1 MDVALASLDRGVRAL
16 FTEPTAI
23 LATSASHPL
32 CECVIYQAP
41 PPDWRY
47 LTRFPVLKRHV
58 LAEFRSVAREM
69 SKTPQTPRKRK
80 KRSVSPQ
87 AGDVVEYKTLLLA
100 SLYQKLAQ
108 CKLLAVTEAELAG
121 AVVNL
126 ESLDVL
132 AQVIGGKLL
141 PLRLR
146 ILLLSFALQEQGIKC
161 LEVAVQSWIQEVC
174 EKILEEVL
182 EPTATGRINRPPA
195 KRARTRSNDIK
206 TEETEKMCE
215 FCRNGTTAEYLRSNG
230 GWEFFVKCTQRTAR
244 ILEQN
249 GETYATNKTMVV
261 LSAFWD
267 SLPMT
272 GVTIVKKRIKQSKA
286 VVECAK
292 GVESF
297 LTIEA
302 YERIYNL
309 TMGNMSGESQDS
321 FSKMW
326 TSVWGREFKS
336 FGNVKHVQLVDVI
349 RHCLK
354 ADTFAAV
361 VLPLGKEGKA
371 GLPGFQVLLEV
382 VRSLSIDIFGVITAL
397 GQVWGA
403 INYDEPFSQ
412 ITIPNGAGE
421 MATKR
426 ILRLYSS
433 KLLKTPGVWQ
443 SSADDFSGS
452 NRTASLDILLVLYE
466 IFSGPE
472 VNIAFEDSYFAYWDM
487 FMAQQNDGALLK
499 EFGLHWCQFLDKC
512 LANLDT
518 NASLFTRRNAQFLPA
533 FKSYSLAVM
542 HRVILSGGEIISSGG
557 SIQYQLIRVETDRY
571 MVRDVLTQMM
581 VKLGEH
587 WTASLIAAVL
597 RASVSL
603 SSAGKVYQRGVRL
616 LLFPALVS
624 CLKSTRGGRKN
635 GQEQFAAL
643 VSVTNGILMGSELTS
658 LYLVSLI
665 RFSEAWDAYQSTH
678 MKEPPTR
685 VNRWGFCA
693 MIELDVLPQLLSC
706 YEREEVVRQESS
718 EALVFAAEVLQNSPN
733 CPQSLERS
741 LFKVLSDV
749 KAGAERAKCSG
760 VADDQLLAPS
770 SDILQRFLRALKFA
784 DRTQTRQLIKQIKNE
799 VGALDELR
807 QQLERWFSFVEMHGT
822 AFAGKESRLELS
834 LLGTRLMRWFPS
846 EFESMRFLLMTP
858 LDSRLVFALKAFV
871 KEAGRPHKLESQSF
885 VSSAARSALPS
896 AVRVEMAL
904 HLYLSVAP
912 FPDLETLTILLTK
925 AMIKCRFSEAF
936 DHLTKVARKNTR
948 MLLPEVAVTT
958 LSSPLCGLEFSSS
971 ALVQQDE
978 DDEQL
983 RIHTRHAKAI
993 IYQEN
998 ALKLLSTSASI
1009 FEGGIPWS
1017 MELFGEQSAVTWLP
1031 LFFEAIIKTD
1041 FCEGSL
1047 RVDLLLT
1054 SLEELVQIR
1063 EKVFQEAYWLAALLN
1078 TALIACS
1085 SRCTGAY
1092 VDVDG
1097 AIQNKMRIAV
1107 GNVLQ
1112 LISMHPGTQN
1122 AERESNQ
1129 AGNEILLL
1137 MNWLT
1142 CSRLSI
1148 EDDGASWIQKHLIG
1162 EKTASA
1168 LRLIVS
1174 SAWNSDTHET
1184 SARVEE
1190 PLTQLFLPFVQ
1201 WLSGALVYSQSFLE
1215 EPSTT
1220 MRRWERTFTS
1230 YVTDLYLHLE
1240 FEAVTSN
1247 LLKAWL
1253 TTWIASNIARG
1264 QEELQL
1270 LALLPSQVALFRRL
1284 GLTPDRSSSA
1294 GHPQPSSIYQL
1305 IFVAI
1310 NLAVDQ
1316 YTAENPAGIEQAT
1329 ELVVST
1335 LTTLELV
1342 ELSASSDFARFSKV
1356 QELDLFF
1363 SELETFLS
1371 RPELRVCS
1379 VDQVCCLLQHPL
1391 ELLVCCYAC
1400 KIPAHLVTESHDFLQ
1415 RVKLVL
1421 QKKLRTISDAQEAT
1435 SFAMDSTAVD
1445 AFFQYWAD
1453 EMLLKYD
1460 YIDRERCSIVLQV
1473 IHAGV
1478 QSTDCGQ

>member
-1 MDVALASLDRGVRAL
+1 
-16 FTEPTAI
+16 
-23 LATSASHPL
+23 
-32 CECVIYQAP
+32 
-41 PPDWRY
+41 
-47 LTRFPVLKRHV
+47 
-58 LAEFRSVAREM
+58 
-69 SKTPQTPRKRK
+69 
-80 KRSVSPQ
+80 
-87 AGDVVEYKTLLLA
+87 
-100 SLYQKLAQ
+100 
-108 CKLLAVTEAELAG
+108 
-121 AVVNL
+121 
-126 ESLDVL
+126 
-132 AQVIGGKLL
+132 
-141 PLRLR
+141 
-146 ILLLSFALQEQGIKC
+146 
-161 LEVAVQSWIQEVC
+161 
-174 EKILEEVL
+174 
-182 EPTATGRINRPPA
+182 
-195 KRARTRSNDIK
+195 
-206 TEETEKMCE
+206 
-215 FCRNGTTAEYLRSNG
+215 
-230 GWEFFVKCTQRTAR
+230 
-244 ILEQN
+244 
-249 GETYATNKTMVV
+249 
-261 LSAFWD
+261 
-267 SLPMT
+267 
-272 GVTIVKKRIKQSKA
+272 
-286 VVECAK
+286 
-292 GVESF
+292 
-297 LTIEA
+297 
-302 YERIYNL
+302 
-309 TMGNMSGESQDS
+309 
-321 FSKMW
+321 
-326 TSVWGREFKS
+326 
-336 FGNVKHVQLVDVI
+336 
-349 RHCLK
+349 
-354 ADTFAAV
+354 
-361 VLPLGKEGKA
+361 
-371 GLPGFQVLLEV
+371 
-382 VRSLSIDIFGVITAL
+382 
-397 GQVWGA
+397 
-403 INYDEPFSQ
+403 
-412 ITIPNGAGE
+412 
-421 MATKR
+421 
-426 ILRLYSS
+426 
-433 KLLKTPGVWQ
+433 
-443 SSADDFSGS
+443 
-452 NRTASLDILLVLYE
+452 
-466 IFSGPE
+466 
-472 VNIAFEDSYFAYWDM
+472 
-487 FMAQQNDGALLK
+487 
-499 EFGLHWCQFLDKC
+499 
-512 LANLDT
+512 
-518 NASLFTRRNAQFLPA
+518 
-533 FKSYSLAVM
+533 
-542 HRVILSGGEIISSGG
+542 
-557 SIQYQLIRVETDRY
+557 
-571 MVRDVLTQMM
+571 MM

-1122 AERESNQ
+1122 AEQ
-1129 AGNEILLL
+1129 
-1137 MNWLT
+1137 
-1142 CSRLSI
+1142 
-1148 EDDGASWIQKHLIG
+1148 
-1162 EKTASA
+1162 
-1168 LRLIVS
+1168 
-1174 SAWNSDTHET
+1174 
-1184 SARVEE
+1184 E

-1415 RVKLVL
+1415 RVKL
-1421 QKKLRTISDAQEAT
+1421 AT

>member
-1 MDVALASLDRGVRAL
+1 MDVALASLDRGMRAL
-16 FTEPTAI
+16 FTEPSAT
-23 LATSASHPL
+23 LAASSSHPL
-32 CECVIYQAP
+32 CECILYQAP

-47 LTRFPVLKRHV
+47 LMRFPVLKRHV
-58 LAEFRSVAREM
+58 LAEFQSAAREM
-69 SKTPQTPRKRK
+69 AKTPQTPRKRR
-80 KRSVSPQ
+80 KRGITPQ
-87 AGDVVEYKTLLLA
+87 HDTIAEYNALGLA
-100 SLYQKLAQ
+100 SLCQKLAQ
-108 CKLLAVTEAELAG
+108 CKLLTVTEAELVG
-121 AVVNL
+121 TVVKL

-132 AQVIGGKLL
+132 ARVIGGKLL

-161 LEVAVQSWIQEVC
+161 LEVAVQRWIQEVC

-182 EPTATGRINRPPA
+182 APTATGRTSGRPA

-206 TEETEKMCE
+206 TEETEKKCG
-215 FCRNGTTAEYLRSNG
+215 FCRNGTSAEYLRSKG
-230 GWEFFVKCTQRTAR
+230 GWEFFVKCTQQTAR

-249 GETYATNKTMVV
+249 GESYATNKAMVA

-272 GVTIVKKRIKQSKA
+272 GMTSVKKGRKRSEILVK
-286 VVECAK
+286 K
-292 GVESF
+292 GVELL

-302 YERIYNL
+302 YERIYHL
-309 TMGNMSGESQDS
+309 VMGDTRGEQQNP
-321 FSKMW
+321 FGKMW
-326 TSVWGREFKS
+326 INIWEREFKN
-336 FGNVKHVQLVDVI
+336 FGKAKHVQLVEVI

-354 ADTFAAV
+354 ADAFAAV
-361 VLPLGKEGKA
+361 VLPLGGKSEMTY
-371 GLPGFQVLLEV
+371 LPGYHVVLEV
-382 VRSLSIDIFGVITAL
+382 VRSLSIGVSGVITAL
-397 GQVWGA
+397 GQVWSVLD
-403 INYDEPFSQ
+403 YDALLSQ
-412 ITIPNGAGE
+412 ISIPNGAGA

-426 ILRLYSS
+426 ILRLYSG

-443 SSADDFSGS
+443 FSVDKFSASS
-452 NRTASLDILLVLYE
+452 RTTPLDILLVLFE
-466 IFSGPE
+466 IFSGSE
-472 VNIAFEDSYFAYWDM
+472 VQVPFEDSYFAYWDVL
-487 FMAQQNDGALLK
+487 MAQRGSEDSLK
-499 EFGLHWCQFLDKC
+499 ESGIHWCQYLEKC
-512 LANLDT
+512 LQHLDT
-518 NASLFTRRNAQFLPA
+518 NGSIDTRRNAQFLPA
-533 FKSYSLAVM
+533 FKSYCHAVV

-557 SIQYQLIRVETDRY
+557 SIQLQLIRVETDRST
-571 MVRDVLTQMM
+571 VRGVLAQMM
-581 VKLGEH
+581 IKFGEG
-587 WTASLIAAVL
+587 WTASLIAQMVRVSASL
-597 RASVSL
+597 RST
-603 SSAGKVYQRGVRL
+603 GKIYQRGVRL

-624 CLKSTRGGRKN
+624 CLKSTRDGHKT
-635 GQEQFAAL
+635 GQQQFTAI
-643 VSVTNGILMGSELTS
+643 VSAVHAILLGSEPTP

-665 RFSEAWDAYQSTH
+665 RFSEAWDAYQTTH
-678 MKEPPTR
+678 TKDPPTR

-706 YEREEVVRQESS
+706 YERDEVVRQETS

-749 KAGAERAKCSG
+749 KAGAERAKSSG
-760 VADDQLLAPS
+760 IADEQLLTHS
-770 SDILQRFLRALKFA
+770 SEMLQRLLRAVKFA
-784 DRTQTRQLIKQIKNE
+784 DLAQTRHLIRQIKDE

-807 QQLERWFSFVEMHGT
+807 QQLERWFSFVETHGT
-822 AFAGKESRLELS
+822 SFAGKESRLELS
-834 LLGTRLMRWFPS
+834 VLGTRLMRWFPD
-846 EFESMRFLLMTP
+846 EFKSMRFLLMTP
-858 LDSRLVFALKAFV
+858 LDSHLVFALKAFV
-871 KEAGRPHKLESQSF
+871 KEAGRPHKTERQSF

-904 HLYLSVAP
+904 HLYLSAAA
-912 FPDLETLTILLTK
+912 FPDLETLTVLLTK
-925 AMIKCRFSEAF
+925 AMVKCRFAEAF
-936 DHLTKVARKNTR
+936 DHLANVARKNNR
-948 MLLPEVAVTT
+948 MLLPDVAVTT
-958 LSSPLCGLEFSSS
+958 LSSPLRGLEFSSS
-971 ALVQQDE
+971 SLVQPAE

-983 RIHTRHAKAI
+983 QTHARHAKSI

-998 ALKLLSTSASI
+998 ALKLLSASASI
-1009 FEGGIPWS
+1009 FEGGISWS
-1017 MELFGEQSAVTWLP
+1017 TALFGEQSAVVWLP
-1031 LFFEAIIKTD
+1031 HFFEAILKTD

-1063 EKVFQEAYWLAALLN
+1063 EKVFQDAYWLAALLN

-1085 SRCTGAY
+1085 SRSAGAY
-1092 VDVDG
+1092 ADVDG
-1097 AIQNKMRIAV
+1097 AIRDRLRVAA
-1107 GNVLQ
+1107 GNVSRLLSIQ
-1112 LISMHPGTQN
+1112 PDTQK
-1122 AERESNQ
+1122 AEREGDQ
-1129 AGNEILLL
+1129 AGNGILRLVS
-1137 MNWLT
+1137 WLK
-1142 CSRLSI
+1142 CSRLAI
-1148 EDDGASWIQKHLIG
+1148 EVDGAYWTREHLIG
-1162 EKTASA
+1162 EKAASA

-1174 SAWNSDTHET
+1174 DTWNSDTHET
-1184 SARVEE
+1184 LSRVEE
-1190 PLTQLFLPFVQ
+1190 PLSQLFLPFVQ

-1240 FEAVTSN
+1240 FEAVTCN

-1294 GHPQPSSIYQL
+1294 GHLQPSTIYQL
-1305 IFVAI
+1305 IFIAI

-1316 YTAENPAGIEQAT
+1316 YTTENPTGIEQAT

-1342 ELSASSDFARFSKV
+1342 ELSASSDFARFSSV

-1363 SELETFLS
+1363 TELETFLS
-1371 RPELRVCS
+1371 RPQLRVCNA
-1379 VDQVCCLLQHPL
+1379 DQVCCLLQYPL

-1400 KIPAHLVTESHDFLQ
+1400 KLPAHLETESQGFLQ
-1415 RVKLVL
+1415 RVRQVL
-1421 QKKLRTISDAQEAT
+1421 RKNLTTISDDYEAT
-1435 SFAMDSTAVD
+1435 SFAVDSTAVD

-1460 YIDRERCSIVLQV
+1460 YIDRERCSNVLQV
-1473 IHAGV
+1473 IQAAV
-1478 QSTDCGQ
+1478 QNSDCGQ